1 MKALIEKKVVLEPY
15 SPSEDINGKMVK
27 KTITI
32 YLFGIPVYFSITSL
46 LR

>member
-15 SPSEDINGKMVK
+15 SPREDLEGKMVK

-32 YLFGIPVYFSITSL
+32 YFLYVPIFRIFYTIHE
-46 LR
+46 

>member
-27 KTITI
+27 KTVTI
-32 YLFGIPVYFSITSL
+32 YFLCVPIFRIFYTIHE
-46 LR
+46 